1 MKHYKITD
9 ITEWD
14 VDRAMIEGDSSH
26 TGENYNILLG
36 EAEEK
41 VEKLKEQGGAGL
53 PFVCEAED
61 EDEALDKYNEAHYR
75 DEYVKAAVADIT
87 ELHKYNVTVQVD
99 CQADVEVYAE
109 DEDEAAEKARDM
121 PLTMDKITD
130 VLDSHLL
137 YVHDEEKGTT
147 KTFIG

>member
-26 TGENYNILLG
+26 TGANYNILLG

-41 VEKLKEQGGAGL
+41 IEALNTEGGAGL
-53 PFVCEAED
+53 PFFCEASDKE
-61 EDEALDKYNEAHYR
+61 EALDKYNEAHYR

-87 ELHKYNVTVQVD
+87 EVRKFNVTVQVE
-99 CQADVEVYAE
+99 CQTDVEVYAE
-109 DEDEAAEKARDM
+109 DADEAAEIVREK
-121 PLTMDKITD
+121 PLPIDKLTE
-130 VLDSHLL
+130 VLDSHVVFA
-137 YVHDEEKGTT
+137 YDVDNDKMTT
-147 KTFIG
+147 FVG